1 VAVKKIDN
9 KILKNQYNYEI
20 IKREIEIMK
29 RLDDPLLVKMYDN
42 FQTDNNVYIILEF
55 CNGGDLE

>member
-1 VAVKKIDN
+1 
-9 KILKNQYNYEI
+9 
-20 IKREIEIMK
+20 MK

>member
-1 VAVKKIDN
+1 MAVKKIDN